1 MISLVTLTLSSLWFY
16 NLSTVFLPKES
27 FASTTQKKATLF
39 TKLNPELH
47 VLSGFHD
54 FILLEVRFEEIKVL
68 FQFKI
73 QRWLFHI
80 YTAIP
85 EPPAKLGCAAHPHP
99 VMPTVPHALDIHS
112 RLYHHFANI
121 SPSLHKVYTQML
133 PASCL
138 TSHWQRAGI

>member
-39 TKLNPELH
+39 TKLNPKLH

-85 EPPAKLGCAAHPHP
+85 EPPARNL
-99 VMPTVPHALDIHS
+99 T
-112 RLYHHFANI
+112 I
-121 SPSLHKVYTQML
+121 SPSLTISPQGLYSNAACIML
-133 PASCL
+133 FLTPLSSLINLSSTFSRLPL